1 MMAKP
6 KYINI
11 MSALITEEGEQEMNN
26 KENHSDNG
34 SDINRSRAFFLAHHQ
49 LLVYHCWLLFCP
61 EEAALF
67 QKFEVSQFVCL
78 V

>member
-1 MMAKP
+1 MVKP

-11 MSALITEEGEQEMNN
+11 MSGMITEEEEHKMND
-26 KENHSDNG
+26 KKNHFEDG
-34 SDINRSRAFFLAHHQ
+34 SDDDRKQAFFLAHCQ
-49 LLVYHCWLLFCP
+49 LLAYHHWLLFCP

-67 QKFEVSQFVCL
+67 QKFEVSQFVHL